1 MAAMLEAPNPFN
13 EADQSDSLW
22 TLVAGE
28 LSDELY
34 GRLDFW
40 VERRMMGTG

>member
-28 LSDELY
+28 LSDEFY
-34 GRLDFW
+34 DRLDGW
-40 VERRMMGTG
+40 IEKALTG